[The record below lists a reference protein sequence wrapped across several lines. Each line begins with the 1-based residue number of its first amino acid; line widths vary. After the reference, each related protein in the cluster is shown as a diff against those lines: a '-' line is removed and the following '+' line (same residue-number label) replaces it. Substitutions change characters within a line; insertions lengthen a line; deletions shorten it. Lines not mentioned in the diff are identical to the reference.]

1 MVVALHANYLHMK
14 NTFYPDLK
22 YPVAELS
29 AYSLATGKFVIS
41 LKTDEIIQFEP
52 NDAETFKKWLQLY
65 HVRNV
70 DEEDL

>member
-1 MVVALHANYLHMK
+1 MK

-22 YPVAELS
+22 YPVADLA
-29 AYSLATGKFVIS
+29 AYSLATGTFVIS
-41 LKTDEIIQFEP
+41 LKTEEIIQFEP
-52 NDAETFKKWLQLY
+52 TNVENFKKWLKQY